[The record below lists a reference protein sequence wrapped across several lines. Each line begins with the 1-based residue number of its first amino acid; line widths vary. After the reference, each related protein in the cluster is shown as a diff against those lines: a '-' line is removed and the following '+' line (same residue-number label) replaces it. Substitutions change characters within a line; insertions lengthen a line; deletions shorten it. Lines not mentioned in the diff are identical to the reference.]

1 MAAYITEAQ
10 LASYLQVTIPDGAA
24 EVTVGLA
31 NDAVTDVIGD
41 ITDWETIP
49 ARVRSVA
56 LEAAARHW
64 RNPQGYSSVQRKL
77 DDFDTTERREGDAL
91 VAPGVYVTPE
101 EEDALLRAVFGNAGR
116 SRVGSIRLRVKDAH

>member
-10 LASYLQVTIPDGAA
+10 LASYLQVTIPTGDA
-24 EVTVGLA
+24 ELTVQLA

-41 ITDWETIP
+41 ITAWDTVP
-49 ARVRSVA
+49 ARVTA
-56 LEAAARHW
+56 ITLEAAARHW

-91 VAPGVYVTPE
+91 VAPGVYVTAD
-101 EEDALLRAVFGNAGR
+101 EEDALLRVVFGNAGR
-116 SRVGSIRLRVKDAH
+116 SRVGAIRLRVKDAH